1 MKSKGTRKL
10 FVALINVATLCGC
23 RSAAQPAETPKPT
36 HVIWTV
42 SPEEGVFD
50 AAEDVQ
56 ILNGAVDW
64 FFMSY
69 RGLIGYPSQWASEAY
84 SPDVLKVQMNG
95 EYTLYTYEGER
106 LFEDTYKCI
115 GNYMGPQ
122 GIMDTSN
129 RYPFERIS
137 VSDDVLLRWIDSD
150 TEGTEPYV
158 DFNVLSEDYRSIKEE
173 YLHAPQC
180 GDLGVLPKVN
190 FIQGKDQLEDSN
202 GKTYSVAE
210 AEDAGFAYDIKINIY
225 DEQTYYSENHERI
238 TPLSFENKKYIFDLE
253 TITQITYLAHIG
265 EFSFKNYGA
274 HENKGTYILSMS
286 GDIISTNIYEF
297 EMYTPIKNIIRAAG
311 GTIKDYSIKCVFTN
325 GFLNPPIDFIS
336 FQNMTLD
343 YECFNSFNMNIG
355 NGGIC
360 FIREDRCMVRVILKI
375 VQFAKSISCG
385 KCMPCHYGFDL
396 CEYYINKMLLGN
408 SDNEDYINLKETLEM
423 INTGSICL
431 YIKKLSYCILSSIDM
446 FRDEFLYL
454 IENKVTLYS
463 FIKD

>member
-1 MKSKGTRKL
+1 MKK
-10 FVALINVATLCGC
+10 FVLHSEYNIVNIQSYKDHFGDYLITKPLEESFINNLHNFSVMSRDAFQNSLYKILIDKNIKEDSIIVNAASFDYLVFKDRFLIKNNPHLILDGALYLA
-23 RSAAQPAETPKPT
+23 K
-36 HVIWTV
+36 
-42 SPEEGVFD
+42 
-50 AAEDVQ
+50 
-56 ILNGAVDW
+56 ILN
-64 FFMSY
+64 
-69 RGLIGYPSQWASEAY
+69 IKIINI
-84 SPDVLKVQMNG
+84 VLKD
-95 EYTLYTYEGER
+95 YY
-106 LFEDTYKCI
+106 
-115 GNYMGPQ
+115 
-122 GIMDTSN
+122 
-129 RYPFERIS
+129 
-137 VSDDVLLRWIDSD
+137 
-150 TEGTEPYV
+150 
-158 DFNVLSEDYRSIKEE
+158 SEEKNILIK
-173 YLHAPQC
+173 A
-180 GDLGVLPKVN
+180 
-190 FIQGKDQLEDSN
+190 I
-202 GKTYSVAE
+202 AE
-210 AEDAGFAYDIKINIY
+210 SEDAGFAYDIKINIY
-225 DEQTYYSENHERI
+225 DEQTYYSENHDRI

-274 HENKGTYILSMS
+274 YENKGTYILSMS
-286 GDIISTNIYEF
+286 GDIISPNIYEF

-325 GFLNPPIDFIS
+325 GFLNPPIDFTS

-375 VQFAKSISCG
+375 VQFAKSVSCT